1 MEGDELGI
9 LESGTLTQTDAL
21 WTEARR
27 RAAIIG
33 PLAAREKTS
42 ASLATE
48 AGEQLGLSART
59 VYTLI
64 RRYKASGGSLLS
76 LAPAQSQG
84 GRGGSRLSE
93 EAERIISSSL
103 SELYLSRQR
112 VKIETVVK
120 EIRRRCRQAGVKPP
134 SSNTIRTRIGRL
146 RSEEV
151 LRTREGR
158 EAARRLEAAGGQ
170 FPPVSRP
177 LEVIQIDHTPVDLI
191 VVDPFSRQP
200 IGRSYLTL
208 GIDVYSRCITGFC
221 LTLEPPSAVSVGL
234 CLAHGAM
241 EKQTWLTRLGITA
254 SWPIQGKPLVLHVDN
269 GEEFHSEALRRGCE
283 VHGMTLQYRPPGA
296 PHFGGT
302 IERVLG
308 TLMQMVHELP
318 GTTFSNPRER
328 GAYDSEREA
337 VFTLAELEKWFALA
351 ITGPYHE
358 SLHTGI
364 SEAPLAR
371 WKKGVDESGEPQ
383 PVRDFK
389 AFLVDFLPVL
399 KRHIHRQGFVIDH
412 IWYFSNALR
421 PWIAE
426 RDRGHIFL
434 IRRDPR
440 DISRIWV
447 LHPKEHR
454 YLEIPYRT
462 MSYPAVTLW
471 EHQQALARLRT
482 ESRAAIDEQAIFSAI
497 QQMRQLTQQ
506 AASQTKAARRA
517 TARRAHL
524 EIAPSPAKATPA
536 VDKEEEL
543 SAPLFVQP
551 FAEIEEW

>member
-1 MEGDELGI
+1 MESGELGI
-9 LESGTLTQTDAL
+9 LESGTLTQADAV
-21 WTEARR
+21 WEEARR

-33 PLAAREKTS
+33 PLAAKEKTPV
-42 ASLATE
+42 SLAAE
-48 AGEQLGLSART
+48 AGERLGLSART
-59 VYTLI
+59 IYTLL

-76 LAPAQSQG
+76 LAPTQSLG
-84 GRGGSRLSE
+84 GRGGSRLPE
-93 EAERIISSSL
+93 ETERIITSSL
-103 SELYLSRQR
+103 TELYLSRQR
-112 VKIETVVK
+112 VKIESVVK
-120 EIRRRCRQAGVKPP
+120 EIRHRCRRAGVKPP
-134 SSNTIRTRIGRL
+134 SSNTIRTRIRRL
-146 RSEEV
+146 RPEEV
-151 LRTREGR
+151 VRKREGR
-158 EAARRLEAAGGQ
+158 EAARRLESAGGQ

-177 LEVIQIDHTPVDLI
+177 LEVVQIDHTPVDLI
-191 VVDPFSRQP
+191 VVDPLSRHP
-200 IGRSYLTL
+200 IGRAFLTL

-241 EKQTWLTRLGITA
+241 EKQTWLTRLGVTA
-254 SWPIQGKPLVLHVDN
+254 SWPIQGKPFVLHVDN
-269 GEEFHSEALRRGCE
+269 GAEFHSEALRRGCE
-283 VHGMTLQYRPPGA
+283 VHGITLRYRPPRE

-308 TLMQMVHELP
+308 TLMQMIHELP
-318 GTTFSNPRER
+318 GTTFSNPSER
-328 GAYDSEREA
+328 GAYNSEREA
-337 VFTLAELEKWFALA
+337 VFTLTELEQWFALA

-364 SEAPLAR
+364 GEAPLAR
-371 WKKGVDESGEPQ
+371 WKKGIGESGEPQ
-383 PVRDFK
+383 SLSHFK

-399 KRHIHRQGFVIDH
+399 KRGIHRQGFVIDH

-426 RDRGHIFL
+426 RDQGHVFL

-447 LHPKEHR
+447 LHPKERH

-471 EHQQALARLRT
+471 EHQQALARLRA
-482 ESRAAIDEQAIFSAI
+482 ESRAAINEQAIFAAI
-497 QQMRQLTQQ
+497 QRMRQVAQQ

-517 TARRAHL
+517 NTRRAHL
-524 EIAPSPAKATPA
+524 EPALPPA
-536 VDKEEEL
+536 VAPPTGDEEIL
-543 SAPLFVQP
+543 SASLAVSP